1 MTEPDRHTAFLRLR
15 WPLRLTLAGL
25 WAERI
30 VRGFWPLWTVLL
42 VVLAVLA
49 FGGHDSL
56 PVEVVWGG
64 TVLAV
69 LGAAWGLW
77 YAYRHFRKPNRA
89 EALARLD
96 ARLPG
101 RPIAALQDT
110 QAIGAGDPASQ
121 AVWAAH
127 LARMAQ
133 RAAAAK
139 PVSPDLRLAARDPFA
154 LRYVALTAFVMA
166 LMFGSLWRV
175 TSATVILPGGAVAAT
190 GPTWEGWAQPPAY
203 TGKPSLYLNEVTQ
216 ADLSL
221 PVGTRLQFRLYGEV
235 GQLTLNETVSA
246 RTDAPPASDA
256 VHDFTVTQSG
266 NVTVAGDGGQSWE
279 IAVIADAPPTIAPE
293 GEIVRKGTGEF
304 NQGFTVT
311 DDYGI
316 TMGQVTIALDLPAV
330 TRRFGLEA
338 EPEAREPVVLDLP
351 MPVTGDRAA
360 FSETLVDDLSEH
372 PFANLPV
379 TMTFQATD
387 AAGQV
392 GAAEPVKVVLPGKR
406 FFDPMAAA
414 LIEMRRD
421 LLWTRENAPRAVQI
435 LKAIT
440 NRPEALIRNERAY
453 LRLRVALRRLDADQA
468 ALTPEAR
475 DEIAAELWD
484 IALLVEE
491 GDLASALDR
500 LRRAQA
506 RLDEAIRNGA
516 DPEEIDR
523 LMAEM
528 QEATQDY
535 IRELAEEQQRN
546 GEDPQTAENFD
557 GPVMSADQLQQ
568 MLDEL
573 QRLMEEGKTA
583 EAAELMEQIR
593 EFMENMQIVEGQ
605 GGQGQGGPGQQ
616 AMRDMQERL
625 RDQQELSDETFQDL
639 QGNQDGEAN
648 EGQQGQQGQQPGQG
662 QQGQNG
668 QGQQP
673 GQGQGGD
680 QQGGDGQGGR
690 SPYANDQDGDGGAEG
705 RRLDQ
710 PGGDGQGEDGQGGRS
725 PYANDEDGDGG
736 AEGRRLDQQGG
747 GGGTGPDNRTLAER
761 QRDLQRQLD
770 ALGNG
775 QLPGD
780 GTEQG
785 EAGRQA
791 LEDAARA
798 MDEAERALRDGDL
811 NGALDKQA
819 EAMDAMREGMRQF
832 GEALAQE
839 QRDQQGQP
847 GQPGQEG
854 QQFGENGDSG
864 GDQYDPLGRN
874 LAGEYSD
881 GTKLGG
887 TDDVYR
893 RAQDLLEEI
902 RRRSGDQERSESERD
917 YLQRLLDL
925 F

>member
-1 MTEPDRHTAFLRLR
+1 MTEQDRQTALLRLR
-15 WPLRLTLAGL
+15 GPLRLTLAGL

-30 VRGFWPLWTVLL
+30 TRGFWPLWTVLL
-42 VVLAVLA
+42 MVLAVLA
-49 FGGHDSL
+49 FGVQDNL
-56 PVEVVWGG
+56 PIEVVWGG

-69 LGAAWGLW
+69 VGVVWAAW
-77 YAYRHFRKPNRA
+77 YAFRHFRKPTEA
-89 EALARLD
+89 EAMARLD

-110 QAIGAGDPASQ
+110 QAIGSDDPASK

-127 LARMAQ
+127 LDRMAQ

-139 PVSPDLRLAARDPFA
+139 PVSPDLRLARRDPYA

-166 LMFGSLWRV
+166 LIFGSLWRV
-175 TSATVILPGGAVAAT
+175 TSATTILPNGAVAAT

-203 TGKPSLYLNEVTQ
+203 TGKPSLYLNDVDQ
-216 ADLSL
+216 AALSL
-221 PVGTRLQFRLYGEV
+221 PAGTRLQFRLYGEV
-235 GQLTLNETVSA
+235 GQLTLNETVSG
-246 RTDAPPASDA
+246 RTEVPPASDA
-256 VHDFTVTQSG
+256 VHDFTIMQSG
-266 NVTVAGDGGQSWE
+266 TVSVAGAGGRSWD
-279 IAVIADAPPTIAPE
+279 IAVIADAPPSILPAA
-293 GEIVRKGTGEF
+293 EIVRKGTGEF
-304 NQGFTVT
+304 TQEFTAT

-316 TMGQVTIALDLPAV
+316 MAGQVTIALDLPAV
-330 TRRFGLEA
+330 TRKFGLA
-338 EPEAREPVVLDLP
+338 ADPEAREPVVLDLP
-351 MPVTGDRAA
+351 LPVTGDRAT
-360 FSETLVDDLSEH
+360 FTETLVDDLSEH

-379 TMTFQATD
+379 TMTYQATD

-392 GAAEPVKVVLPGKR
+392 GAAEPIKVVLPGKR

-421 LLWTRENAPRAVQI
+421 LLWTRSNAPTTVQI

-453 LRLRVALRRLDADQA
+453 LRLRVALRRLDADKA
-468 ALTPEAR
+468 SLSPETR

-516 DPEEIDR
+516 SPEEIDR

-557 GPVMSADQLQQ
+557 GPVMSADKLQE

-583 EAAELMEQIR
+583 EAAELMDQIR
-593 EFMENMQIVEGQ
+593 EFMENMQIVQGE

-639 QGNQDGEAN
+639 QGNQDGQAD
-648 EGQQGQQGQQPGQG
+648 EGQQDGQQPG

-668 QGQQP
+668 DQPGQQP
-673 GQGQGGD
+673 GQGQG
-680 QQGGDGQGGR
+680 DGQG
-690 SPYANDQDGDGGAEG
+690 NQ
-705 RRLDQ
+705 
-710 PGGDGQGEDGQGGRS
+710 
-725 PYANDEDGDGG
+725 
-736 AEGRRLDQQGG
+736 
-747 GGGTGPDNRTLAER
+747 PDNRSLAER

-791 LEDAARA
+791 LDDAARA
-798 MDEAERALRDGDL
+798 MEEAEQALRDGDL

-819 EAMDAMREGMRQF
+819 DAMEAMREGMRQF

-839 QRDQQGQP
+839 QREQQGQP
-847 GQPGQEG
+847 GQSDQA
-854 QQFGENGDSG
+854 FGRDDPNS
-864 GDQYDPLGRN
+864 QLDPLGRDLGDAARIGSDRN
-874 LAGEYSD
+874 MVQGE
-881 GTKLGG
+881 
-887 TDDVYR
+887 DVYR

-902 RRRSGDQERSESERD
+902 RRRSGDQERPEAERD

>member
-1 MTEPDRHTAFLRLR
+1 MTEQTRQTALLRLR
-15 WPLRLTLAGL
+15 TPLRLTFAGL

-30 VRGFWPLWTVLL
+30 TRGFWPLWTVLL
-42 VVLAVLA
+42 MVLAILA
-49 FGGHDSL
+49 FGAQDRL
-56 PVEVVWGG
+56 PIEVVWGG
-64 TVLAV
+64 TVLAAV
-69 LGAAWGLW
+69 GAVWGAW
-77 YAYRHFRKPNRA
+77 YAFRNFRKPTEA
-89 EALARLD
+89 EAMARLD

-110 QAIGAGDPASQ
+110 QVIGSNDPASK

-127 LARMAQ
+127 LDRMAA

-139 PVSPDLRLAARDPFA
+139 AVSPDLRLATRDPYA

-166 LMFGSLWRV
+166 LLFGSLWRV
-175 TSATVILPGGAVAAT
+175 TSASTILPGGTVAAAT

-203 TGKPSLYLNEVTQ
+203 TGKPSLYLNDVDQ
-216 ADLSL
+216 AALSL
-221 PVGTRLQFRLYGEV
+221 PAGTRLQFRLYGDV
-235 GQLTLNETVSA
+235 GALTLNETVSA
-246 RTDAPPASDA
+246 RTEVPPASDA

-266 NVTVAGDGGQSWE
+266 TVSVAGAGGQSWD
-279 IAVIADAPPTIAPE
+279 IAVIADAPPSILPAA
-293 GEIVRKGTGEF
+293 EIVRKGTGEF
-304 NQGFTVT
+304 TQEFTAT

-316 TMGQVTIALDLPAV
+316 TAGQVTITLDLPAI
-330 TRRFGLEA
+330 TRKFGLAA
-338 EPEAREPVVLDLP
+338 EPEPREPVVLDLP
-351 MPVTGDRAA
+351 LPVTGDRAT
-360 FSETLVDDLSEH
+360 FTETLVDDLSEH

-379 TMTFQATD
+379 TMTYQATD

-392 GAAEPVKVVLPGKR
+392 GAAEPIKVILPGKR

-421 LLWTRENAPRAVQI
+421 LLWTKDNAPTTVQI

-440 NRPEALIRNERAY
+440 HRPEALIRNERAY
-453 LRLRVALRRLDADQA
+453 LRLRVALRRLDAEKA
-468 ALTPEAR
+468 SLSPETR

-500 LRRAQA
+500 LRRAQD

-516 DPEEIDR
+516 SPEEIDR

-535 IRELAEEQQRN
+535 IRELAEEQQRS

-557 GPVMSADQLQQ
+557 GPVMSADKLQE

-583 EAAELMEQIR
+583 EAAELMEDIR
-593 EFMENMQIVEGQ
+593 EFMENMEIVQGE

-639 QGNQDGEAN
+639 QGDQDGQADEQQGQDGQEGQ
-648 EGQQGQQGQQPGQG
+648 EGQQPGQQGQQPGQ

-668 QGQQP
+668 QQPGGEGQDGQQ
-673 GQGQGGD
+673 GQ
-680 QQGGDGQGGR
+680 
-690 SPYANDQDGDGGAEG
+690 SPYTNDNDGNGPDG

-710 PGGDGQGEDGQGGRS
+710 GS
-725 PYANDEDGDGG
+725 
-736 AEGRRLDQQGG
+736 
-747 GGGTGPDNRTLAER
+747 GGTGPDNRSLAER

-770 ALGNG
+770 ALGRG

-791 LEDAARA
+791 LDDAARA
-798 MDEAERALRDGDL
+798 MEEAEQALRDGDL

-819 EAMDAMREGMRQF
+819 DAMEAMREGMRQF

-847 GQPGQEG
+847 GQSDQA
-854 QQFGENGDSG
+854 FGRDDPNS
-864 GDQYDPLGRN
+864 QLDPLGRDQGDAARIGSDRN
-874 LAGEYSD
+874 MVQGE
-881 GTKLGG
+881 
-887 TDDVYR
+887 DVYR

-902 RRRSGDQERSESERD
+902 RRRSGDQARPEAERD